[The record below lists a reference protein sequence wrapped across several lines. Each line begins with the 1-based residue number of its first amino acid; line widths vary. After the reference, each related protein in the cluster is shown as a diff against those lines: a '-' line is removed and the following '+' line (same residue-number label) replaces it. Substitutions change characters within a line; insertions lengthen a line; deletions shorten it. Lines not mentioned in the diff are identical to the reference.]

1 MGARRAL
8 GAAGARRAPLLGMAL
23 ALAACVAV
31 APSAAPPTPAPLA
44 PPHALAATLRAA
56 ELPPRDDAALARDLI
71 LSGTPVPR
79 VVRTADPDPA
89 PGAAE
94 RFWLS
99 DLNGGEAREITATLG
114 LRTAN
119 VEMWVEE
126 GVPVDEGGLGRAAA
140 ALEERIIPANRRH
153 FGEEWR
159 PGVDG
164 NPRLAV
170 LNARFSGAAGYYSS
184 ANQYARLA
192 HPYSNEREMFVMNV
206 AALAPGSAA
215 YEAVLAH
222 EYQHMIHWH
231 QDPNEDAWVNEGLSE
246 LAEDLAGYG
255 APTARVAAFSRAPDL
270 PLTHWPPSGADTAL
284 HYGASYLLVRYLYDR
299 HGPEAVRA
307 LAASPHNG
315 LAGVTEAIR
324 GAGGR
329 GTGEDLFADWLLANA
344 LDGEDWPDARYTYP
358 DLHVSAAAE
367 PVGAYPVEIAERVHP
382 YGADYYA
389 LSPAAGGALAIALD
403 GEPTTAL
410 LPTAPPSGRRLWWS
424 GRGDNSHTSLERT
437 VDLTPLAP
445 GAPATLTY
453 RLWHD
458 LEEGWD
464 YAYLRASTDGGA
476 TWQVLRGAHATDHNP
491 HGNAFGWG
499 YTGRSGGGATPA
511 WVEEV
516 VDLGPYAGTEI
527 VLRVDVVTDDAV
539 NVAGLA
545 LDDLAIPAIGWRD
558 DVEGGEAGWRADGFL
573 RHDNVLAQEY
583 LVQLVTWGEE
593 AGIRRLAVGEDG
605 RGAWRVPGWGG
616 AVERALLVVSAL
628 TPGTEAPAPYTLR
641 LEEFPQ
647 APE

>member
-1 MGARRAL
+1 MRIPRASMNDRTYGTLEL
-8 GAAGARRAPLLGMAL
+8 GDFLT
-23 ALAACVAV
+23 LAARHVQTIPGRQRMLQLRPSVSRSDIQRELDLANECVDFLSV
-31 APSAAPPTPAPLA
+31 NGNFGLA
-44 PPHALAATLRAA
+44 GI
-56 ELPPRDDAALARDLI
+56 E
-71 LSGTPVPR
+71 
-79 VVRTADPDPA
+79 DPA
-89 PGAAE
+89 PILAH
-94 RFWLS
+94 LQ
-99 DLNGGEAREITATLG
+99 I
-114 LRTAN
+114 
-119 VEMWVEE
+119 E
-126 GVPVDEGGLGRAAA
+126 GTRLEPKQIL
-140 ALEERIIPANRRH
+140 ALEKILSTCRQ
-153 FGEEWR
+153 
-159 PGVDG
+159 VQ
-164 NPRLAV
+164 V
-170 LNARFSGAAGYYSS
+170 L
-184 ANQYARLA
+184 
-192 HPYSNEREMFVMNV
+192 
-206 AALAPGSAA
+206 
-215 YEAVLAH
+215 
-222 EYQHMIHWH
+222 
-231 QDPNEDAWVNEGLSE
+231 
-246 LAEDLAGYG
+246 
-255 APTARVAAFSRAPDL
+255 
-270 PLTHWPPSGADTAL
+270 
-284 HYGASYLLVRYLYDR
+284 
-299 HGPEAVRA
+299 
-307 LAASPHNG
+307 
-315 LAGVTEAIR
+315 IR
-324 GAGGR
+324 
-329 GTGEDLFADWLLANA
+329 N
-344 LDGEDWPDARYTYP
+344 
-358 DLHVSAAAE
+358 AE
-367 PVGAYPVEIAERVHP
+367 PVDAYPVEIAERVHP
-382 YGADYYA
+382 YGANYYA
-389 LSPAAGGALAIALD
+389 LTPAAGGTLAIALD